1 MNKQRPSNLAMLT
14 MVAFTASCV
23 GLLIFLWISFGGT
36 LPFAAQGYRFSVEF
50 DQATELAANAQVEI
64 AGVTVGHVVSV
75 NLDRRTGLERAVLE
89 VDRQYVPRPANTRA
103 ILRQKTLL
111 GETYV
116 ALSAGNP
123 HDAKLRDGASL
134 PRAQVAP
141 TVQLDQIFNTFDP
154 RTRRAF
160 DTWLQQGGIA
170 LTNRGQ
176 QFNAALADLYPFAT
190 NVDSVLAVLHRQGAA
205 TRTLLADGGQVFSA
219 LSKSPATLQ
228 GFVRNSNALFAATS
242 ARDVALAATIRA
254 FPAFL
259 DQTRSTIDRLSRFAS
274 TSKPL
279 VDELH
284 PAAAQ
289 LTPALRS
296 VNTVAPELRT
306 LMTDVAPLTQASKT
320 GLPALRRFL
329 SESVPF
335 VTQLKP
341 YLGNIVPAIN
351 YIDLYRRDLAG
362 FFANSTAS
370 TQGIAGSA
378 YAGELHYLRL
388 SNPINPEVLTPYQ
401 QRPSTNRSNP
411 YLEPGGYT
419 KLLAGLPVFGKYL
432 CTSHPLP
439 TIPASL
445 TYNGSGTTSVAAAVL
460 TIAQLVQRYY
470 YTADPS
476 GPACRAQSSLGGRT
490 TGGSEAFPS
499 LKPLP

>member
-1 MNKQRPSNLAMLT
+1 MNKQRPSNLAMVT
-14 MVAFTASCV
+14 MVAFTASCI

-50 DQATELAANAQVEI
+50 DQATELASNAQVTI
-64 AGVTVGHVVSV
+64 AGVDVGHVVSV
-75 NLDRRTGLERAVLE
+75 TLDRRTGLDRAVLE
-89 VDRQYVPRPANTRA
+89 IDRRFVPRPVNTRA

-123 HDAKLRDGASL
+123 HGPKLRDGGAL
-134 PRAQVAP
+134 PQAQVAP
-141 TVQLDQIFNTFDP
+141 TVQLDQILNTFDP
-154 RTRRAF
+154 KTRQAFRT
-160 DTWLQQGGIA
+160 WMQQGGIA
-170 LTNRGQ
+170 LTNRGE

-205 TRTLLADGGQVFSA
+205 TSTLLADGGQVFSA

-228 GFVRNSNALFAATS
+228 SFVRNSNALFSATS
-242 ARDVALAATIRA
+242 ARDTELAATIRA

-259 DQTRSTIDRLSRFAS
+259 GQTRSTIDRISRFAG
-274 TSKPL
+274 TTKPL

-284 PAAAQ
+284 PAAVQ

-296 VNTVAPELRT
+296 LNTVAPELRT
-306 LMTDVAPLTQASKT
+306 LMTDVGPLTQAART
-320 GLPALRRFL
+320 GFPALRRFL
-329 SESVPF
+329 TESVPF

-341 YLGNIVPAIN
+341 YLGNIVPVIN
-351 YIDLYRRDLAG
+351 YLNVYRRELAG

-378 YAGELHYLRL
+378 YSGELHYLRL

-411 YLEPGGYT
+411 YPQPGGYM
-419 KLLAGLPVFGKYL
+419 KLLEGLPVFGKYL
-432 CTSHPLP
+432 CTSNALP
-439 TIPASL
+439 TVPASL
-445 TYNGSGTTSVAAAVL
+445 TYNGSGTTSVGGAVL
-460 TIAQLVQRYY
+460 TIAQLLQKYY
-470 YTADPS
+470 FTSDPS
-476 GPACRAQSSLGGRT
+476 GPACKAQSPLGRQG
-490 TGGSEAFPS
+490 TGGSQAFPS